1 MDDGSKKTPKAEAAT
16 EAAPVKK
23 KAKRDPKVAK
33 PKKDATKTKEA
44 KARRAKVENPVVFA
58 FRLSEA
64 DRARIH
70 EAAGSAKA
78 SQFVLAATMA
88 AVTGDIEAFKKVVET
103 RASK

>member
-1 MDDGSKKTPKAEAAT
+1 MDDGSKKTTKAEGAT
-16 EAAPVKK
+16 APVKAK
-23 KAKRDPKVAK
+23 KAPKAARPKKTAKVKEAK
-33 PKKDATKTKEA
+33 PK
-44 KARRAKVENPVVFA
+44 RAKVENPVVFA

-64 DRARIH
+64 DRTRIH

-88 AVTGDIEAFKKVVET
+88 AVAGDVEAFKRIVET

>member
-1 MDDGSKKTPKAEAAT
+1 MDDGSKKTART
-16 EAAPVKK
+16 EGAVAPVKAK
-23 KAKRDPKVAK
+23 KAAK
-33 PKKDATKTKEA
+33 PKKTVTKTPKET
-44 KARRAKVENPVVFA
+44 KPKRAKVENPVVFA

-64 DRARIH
+64 DRTRIH

-88 AVTGDIEAFKKVVET
+88 AVAGDVEAFKRIVET

>member
-1 MDDGSKKTPKAEAAT
+1 MDRSTKTTKAEDST
-16 EAAPVKK
+16 KQAPAKK
-23 KAKRDPKVAK
+23 KAAK
-33 PKKDATKTKEA
+33 QVRAKKETKAKETKS
-44 KARRAKVENPVVFA
+44 KRAKVENPVVFA

-70 EAAGSAKA
+70 DAAGSAKA

-88 AVTGDIEAFKKVVET
+88 AVAGDVEAFKRVVET